1 MLTIMRKPQPVDL
14 QDRRQFLADLAR
26 HWPLAK
32 GCLSEV
38 RKRCIRPRCPACAR
52 GEKHPAFLFSFRE
65 QGRQRCL
72 YVPRDL
78 VPRLRR
84 AVENGRWMEAQL
96 VRLGVE
102 LVEAHRR
109 ARPKARPPRP
119 RSLP

>member
-1 MLTIMRKPQPVDL
+1 MKNPQPVDS
-14 QDRRQFLADLAR
+14 QDGRQFLADLAR

-32 GCLSEV
+32 GSLSEV
-38 RKRCIRPRCPACAR
+38 HKPCIRPRCAACAR

-72 YVPRDL
+72 YVPREL

-84 AVENGRWMEAQL
+84 AIENGRWMEAQL

-109 ARPKARPPRP
+109 QRPKARPPRP
-119 RSLP
+119 RSQP